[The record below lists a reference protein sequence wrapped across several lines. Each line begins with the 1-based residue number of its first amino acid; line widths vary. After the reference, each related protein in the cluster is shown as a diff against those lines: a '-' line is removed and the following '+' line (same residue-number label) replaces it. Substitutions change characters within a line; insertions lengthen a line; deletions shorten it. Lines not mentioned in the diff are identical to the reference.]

1 MATIRLSGSWMSIWD
16 DRILEIL
23 SIEGPQTPTK
33 ISDRDYVHVGQSNIS
48 RRFAKL
54 NDHDLVNP
62 LGNGVYEIT
71 DQGRNYLDGNYDA
84 EKGIDKNQSDSI
96 DEKIYHPFTEPEEE
110 ERGSDE
116 NKTEKPKT
124 SE

>member
-23 SIEGPQTPTK
+23 STEGPQTPTK

-48 RRFAKL
+48 RRFSKL
-54 NDHDLVNP
+54 NDHGLVNP

-71 DQGRNYLDGNYDA
+71 DQGRQYLDGNYDA
-84 EKGIDKNQSDSI
+84 EKEVFKNQSDSL
-96 DEKIYHPFTEPEEE
+96 DQEVYRPFSKSDDGQEE
-110 ERGSDE
+110 SDK
-116 NKTEKPKT
+116 NKKGKT
-124 SE
+124 KTGE